1 MATPP
6 NLRQNMKPMKWSV
19 MGKTTTLL
27 TLDLSNQNLKQL
39 PDELFELSELQALKL
54 DRNKNIQLSE
64 KLIILTNL
72 NLLSLGECNL
82 DTVPAAVM
90 ELRQLETLI
99 LSNNRNINLPD
110 KMSSLINL
118 NALLLDNCDLHSLP
132 PVVLKLSHLHSL
144 DLSHNKQIS
153 LPDELYR
160 LENIKAVRLRECSMA
175 TVPPVVLKLTQ
186 LEELD
191 LSWNSGIHLPD
202 GLSGLTNIRFL
213 NLLKTDMATVP
224 PVVWR
229 LTQLEWLVLSHNPLQ
244 TLPAEVGQLS
254 NVKHLDLSHCQ
265 LRTLSPE
272 VGRLTQL
279 EFLDLRSNPVKTLPA
294 EVGHLTDIKHLNLSY
309 CKLHKLPTEVLRLTQ
324 LQCLDLR
331 GNPLKMLP
339 AEKGRLID
347 IKRLDLSNRGLT
359 TLPPEVWRMI
369 QLKWLN
375 LRSNPLQT
383 LPPEVGQL
391 TNVKHLDLSHCQLRT
406 LPPEMG
412 RLTQLE
418 WLDLSDNPLQTLP
431 AEVGQLT
438 KVKHLDLSYCQLHT
452 LPPEVGRLTQ
462 LEWLDL
468 SDNPLQTLPAEVG
481 QFTNVKHLDLSYCQL
496 HTLPPEVGR
505 LTQLERLDLKS
516 NPLQTLP
523 AHVEQLTNVKHLD
536 LSWCQL
542 RTLPPEVGRLTQL
555 EWLDLSSN
563 PLQTLPAEV
572 AQLTNVKHLD
582 LSYCQ
587 LHTLPPEVGRLTQLE
602 WLDLRSNPVKTL
614 PAEVGHL
621 TDIKHLNLS
630 YCKLH
635 KLPTEV
641 LRLTQLQCLDLRGN
655 PLKMLPAEKGRLID
669 IKRLDLSNRG
679 LTTLPPEVWRMIQ
692 LKWLNLRSNPLQT
705 LPPEVGQLTNVKHL
719 DLSHCQLRTLPP
731 EMGRLTQLEWLDLS
745 DNPLQTLP
753 AEVGQFTN
761 VKHLDLSYCQ
771 LHTLP
776 PEVGRLTQLER
787 LDLKS
792 NPLQTLPA
800 HVEQLTNVKHLDLS
814 WCQLRTLPPEVG
826 RLTQLEW
833 LGLGSN
839 PLQTLPAEVGQL
851 TNISYLYVY
860 GNPLI
865 KPPSE
870 VCMQGISA
878 VRQYFDKLELSEETV
893 SARLKVAILG
903 EKMAGK
909 TSLVRTLGGGKSTL
923 TKKGGSTQCVE
934 ITQWAPDDN
943 ITFEVYDFGGHDVYH
958 LTHQFF
964 LTQDALNLLTLN
976 LETYRC
982 TEQRYSE
989 AVGYWL
995 DTLNARVPG
1004 SVVTIVCTKIDQ
1016 CTYTEKEE
1024 KTRDIEKRFNYQQET
1039 WERNIQQQ
1047 VKQCR
1052 ASIEKMKD
1060 KSEDKLDEL
1069 KQQLERTRG
1078 LLTRPLRLTGI
1089 FCVSSA
1095 KPTSGLDILKGHI
1108 LESANNTESFPSLR
1122 RILPRTW
1129 VDFEGQ
1135 LLNLLENGSSA
1146 RSNDRGNRSS
1156 AQSLDSDRGNR
1167 SSAQS
1172 LDSDRGIRSSAQSL
1186 DSDRGNRSSAQSLDS
1201 DRGYRSSAQS
1211 LDSDRGNRSSAQSLD
1226 SDRGNR
1232 SSAQSLDSDRGYRS
1246 SAQSLDSDRGYRS
1259 SAQSLDSDRGY
1270 RSSAQ
1275 SLDSDHGYR
1284 SSAQSLGSDRGY
1296 STSARSMAGSSDSA
1310 RPKWLTRRD
1319 CLMLGQFA
1327 GLRAERL
1334 EPVLS
1339 YLQQVGTILR
1349 YQGIPEL
1356 KDMVFYDPSGLIDV
1370 IKELFHH
1377 DLKEVFTTR
1386 NPSLIG
1392 FSETELT
1399 KIRKNLS
1406 SRGFLPQE
1414 IVIALLGPHATP
1426 VGNVEVITN
1435 LMEHFGLCY
1444 TERSEEQGGEIST
1457 TTGYYIP
1464 WYIQEERADAINRH
1478 VSEHGETEYIVACE
1492 ITHFCPRG
1500 LFERLSVVVNKLIKS
1515 RQDWKDIVMAVRK
1528 KLPITVYRE
1537 TTDEDVK
1544 IVIMLTI
1551 PVQMSQ
1557 ATREG
1562 WDVIGPLKD
1571 KLLKLLLEWPGLLY
1585 HLVLSESTLHGD
1597 HQTSPVPTII
1607 PTFEVRPE
1615 GCTVQHGD
1623 ATMGFPKSC
1632 IVETRII
1639 SVEIEAVPVDDDI
1652 RTSFTAMSVVLTVE
1666 QDFPQRFLRPVTV
1679 RLPWVWTQSAVGK
1692 ETIMVVLHYCRD
1704 QGWTVFQTDTYVED
1718 GGVMFQTD
1726 HFQSYWVVEVL
1737 RNRGKDLV
1745 SWAQATWNYYIA
1757 DKVYVIVTP
1766 KVNILPER
1774 TLHLICL
1781 SKGDDLRDFFESPD
1795 VTFDSQIKQR
1805 IVLKQDQVVQASF
1818 AKHEEVGTDPR
1829 DLNEGDFIVL
1839 RPSTR
1844 RSVRLR
1850 VKDSVPQKPF
1860 YDGKIQFV
1868 VRMDMSDQDVGQQF
1882 ETFVRLQEGFQIEE
1896 STTQRE
1902 MGIKVTASTES
1913 DDASSCYDAG
1923 DDGLHDHH
1931 SMAPVVLLITDE
1943 YGISMDSNS
1952 TINRQVAILLSKHA
1966 AVYCTVLQATDES
1979 IEYAKTDHTKLLLP
1993 AHDPDD
1999 SEDKER
2005 PSLAWLSKYH
2015 QFRYPDLP
2023 PDVSCII
2030 GHVDTTDKSAQR
2042 IKESRYPQAQVI
2054 LINHD
2059 IPEDTETYMGPD
2071 RAMGAGSREKAVV
2084 RKAEDTSV
2092 LVFSVGQRI
2101 YNHFDNQYRLLEDM
2115 QPERHQVFLP
2125 KPSTIFENTQM
2136 NPPSAGSGELVVLS
2150 IGEVTTVEKLKGHDI
2165 SGRAMGIVG
2174 EKIKNARL
2182 RVRGISEDNWDRSKS
2197 ILEDNLQ
2204 SGTVKPTLLPYG
2216 TQADI
2221 RDDMKTAHL
2230 VLMPSRSEPFGL
2242 VGLEAIAAG
2251 IPVLISDQSGLADM
2265 IIQLIPE
2272 KKCHPDLRRRIV
2284 KTSRK
2289 ESDLEE
2295 DGRRWA
2301 TEILDTL
2308 NNIEW
2313 EFHKAAEFK
2322 KDLLAS
2328 KYWEDSHRR
2337 FLRACGIMADPR
2349 P

>member
-1 MATPP
+1 
-6 NLRQNMKPMKWSV
+6 
-19 MGKTTTLL
+19 
-27 TLDLSNQNLKQL
+27 
-39 PDELFELSELQALKL
+39 
-54 DRNKNIQLSE
+54 
-64 KLIILTNL
+64 
-72 NLLSLGECNL
+72 
-82 DTVPAAVM
+82 
-90 ELRQLETLI
+90 
-99 LSNNRNINLPD
+99 
-110 KMSSLINL
+110 
-118 NALLLDNCDLHSLP
+118 
-132 PVVLKLSHLHSL
+132 
-144 DLSHNKQIS
+144 
-153 LPDELYR
+153 
-160 LENIKAVRLRECSMA
+160 MA

-229 LTQLEWLVLSHNPLQ
+229 LTQLEWL
-244 TLPAEVGQLS
+244 
-254 NVKHLDLSHCQ
+254 
-265 LRTLSPE
+265 
-272 VGRLTQL
+272 
-279 EFLDLRSNPVKTLPA
+279 
-294 EVGHLTDIKHLNLSY
+294 
-309 CKLHKLPTEVLRLTQ
+309 
-324 LQCLDLR
+324 
-331 GNPLKMLP
+331 
-339 AEKGRLID
+339 
-347 IKRLDLSNRGLT
+347 
-359 TLPPEVWRMI
+359 
-369 QLKWLN
+369 LKWLD

-383 LPPEVGQL
+383 LPAEVGQL
-391 TNVKHLDLSHCQLRT
+391 TNVKHLDLSYCQLRT
-406 LPPEMG
+406 LPPEVG

-431 AEVGQLT
+431 AEVGQFT

-505 LTQLERLDLKS
+505 LTQLEWLDLS
-516 NPLQTLP
+516 ANPLQTLP
-523 AHVEQLTNVKHLD
+523 AQVGQLTNVKHLD

-555 EWLDLSSN
+555 EWLD
-563 PLQTLPAEV
+563 
-572 AQLTNVKHLD
+572 
-582 LSYCQ
+582 
-587 LHTLPPEVGRLTQLE
+587 
-602 WLDLRSNPVKTL
+602 
-614 PAEVGHL
+614 
-621 TDIKHLNLS
+621 
-630 YCKLH
+630 
-635 KLPTEV
+635 
-641 LRLTQLQCLDLRGN
+641 
-655 PLKMLPAEKGRLID
+655 
-669 IKRLDLSNRG
+669 
-679 LTTLPPEVWRMIQ
+679 
-692 LKWLNLRSNPLQT
+692 
-705 LPPEVGQLTNVKHL
+705 
-719 DLSHCQLRTLPP
+719 
-731 EMGRLTQLEWLDLS
+731 
-745 DNPLQTLP
+745 
-753 AEVGQFTN
+753 
-761 VKHLDLSYCQ
+761 
-771 LHTLP
+771 
-776 PEVGRLTQLER
+776 
-787 LDLKS
+787 
-792 NPLQTLPA
+792 
-800 HVEQLTNVKHLDLS
+800 
-814 WCQLRTLPPEVG
+814 
-826 RLTQLEW
+826 
-833 LGLGSN
+833 LGSN

-1146 RSNDRGNRSS
+1146 R
-1156 AQSLDSDRGNR
+1156 
-1167 SSAQS
+1167 
-1172 LDSDRGIRSSAQSL
+1172 
-1186 DSDRGNRSSAQSLDS
+1186 
-1201 DRGYRSSAQS
+1201 
-1211 LDSDRGNRSSAQSLD
+1211 
-1226 SDRGNR
+1226 
-1232 SSAQSLDSDRGYRS
+1232 
-1246 SAQSLDSDRGYRS
+1246 
-1259 SAQSLDSDRGY
+1259 
-1270 RSSAQ
+1270 
-1275 SLDSDHGYR
+1275 
-1284 SSAQSLGSDRGY
+1284 
-1296 STSARSMAGSSDSA
+1296 T

-1585 HLVLSESTLHGD
+1585 HLVLSESTLHG
-1597 HQTSPVPTII
+1597 
-1607 PTFEVRPE
+1607 E
-1615 GCTVQHGD
+1615 
-1623 ATMGFPKSC
+1623 
-1632 IVETRII
+1632 
-1639 SVEIEAVPVDDDI
+1639 
-1652 RTSFTAMSVVLTVE
+1652 
-1666 QDFPQRFLRPVTV
+1666 
-1679 RLPWVWTQSAVGK
+1679 
-1692 ETIMVVLHYCRD
+1692 
-1704 QGWTVFQTDTYVED
+1704 
-1718 GGVMFQTD
+1718 
-1726 HFQSYWVVEVL
+1726 
-1737 RNRGKDLV
+1737 
-1745 SWAQATWNYYIA
+1745 
-1757 DKVYVIVTP
+1757 
-1766 KVNILPER
+1766 
-1774 TLHLICL
+1774 LI
-1781 SKGDDLRDFFESPD
+1781 
-1795 VTFDSQIKQR
+1795 
-1805 IVLKQDQVVQASF
+1805 
-1818 AKHEEVGTDPR
+1818 
-1829 DLNEGDFIVL
+1829 
-1839 RPSTR
+1839 
-1844 RSVRLR
+1844 
-1850 VKDSVPQKPF
+1850 
-1860 YDGKIQFV
+1860 
-1868 VRMDMSDQDVGQQF
+1868 
-1882 ETFVRLQEGFQIEE
+1882 
-1896 STTQRE
+1896 
-1902 MGIKVTASTES
+1902 
-1913 DDASSCYDAG
+1913 
-1923 DDGLHDHH
+1923 
-1931 SMAPVVLLITDE
+1931 
-1943 YGISMDSNS
+1943 
-1952 TINRQVAILLSKHA
+1952 
-1966 AVYCTVLQATDES
+1966 
-1979 IEYAKTDHTKLLLP
+1979 
-1993 AHDPDD
+1993 
-1999 SEDKER
+1999 
-2005 PSLAWLSKYH
+2005 
-2015 QFRYPDLP
+2015 
-2023 PDVSCII
+2023 
-2030 GHVDTTDKSAQR
+2030 
-2042 IKESRYPQAQVI
+2042 
-2054 LINHD
+2054 
-2059 IPEDTETYMGPD
+2059 
-2071 RAMGAGSREKAVV
+2071 
-2084 RKAEDTSV
+2084 
-2092 LVFSVGQRI
+2092 
-2101 YNHFDNQYRLLEDM
+2101 
-2115 QPERHQVFLP
+2115 
-2125 KPSTIFENTQM
+2125 
-2136 NPPSAGSGELVVLS
+2136 
-2150 IGEVTTVEKLKGHDI
+2150 
-2165 SGRAMGIVG
+2165 
-2174 EKIKNARL
+2174 
-2182 RVRGISEDNWDRSKS
+2182 
-2197 ILEDNLQ
+2197 
-2204 SGTVKPTLLPYG
+2204 
-2216 TQADI
+2216 
-2221 RDDMKTAHL
+2221 
-2230 VLMPSRSEPFGL
+2230 
-2242 VGLEAIAAG
+2242 
-2251 IPVLISDQSGLADM
+2251 
-2265 IIQLIPE
+2265 
-2272 KKCHPDLRRRIV
+2272 
-2284 KTSRK
+2284 
-2289 ESDLEE
+2289 
-2295 DGRRWA
+2295 
-2301 TEILDTL
+2301 
-2308 NNIEW
+2308 
-2313 EFHKAAEFK
+2313 
-2322 KDLLAS
+2322 
-2328 KYWEDSHRR
+2328 
-2337 FLRACGIMADPR
+2337 
-2349 P
+2349 